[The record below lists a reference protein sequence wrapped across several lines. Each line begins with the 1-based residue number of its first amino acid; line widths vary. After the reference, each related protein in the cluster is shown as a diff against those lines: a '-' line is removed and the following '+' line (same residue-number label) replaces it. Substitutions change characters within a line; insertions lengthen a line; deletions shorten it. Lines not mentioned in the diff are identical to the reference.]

1 MVLPEPTG
9 PPMPMRGER
18 LSDMRKGFYPQIT
31 LMNLEQQSRSQTVQG
46 VFPADDA
53 DETDGAKTF
62 KRGVRKGRGA
72 DGGLASFISACSA
85 ISALKT
91 SWLLFPEIHP
101 RPSALSAENC
111 RGSFV
116 WEA

>member
-1 MVLPEPTG
+1 
-9 PPMPMRGER
+9 
-18 LSDMRKGFYPQIT
+18 
-31 LMNLEQQSRSQTVQG
+31 MNLEQQSRNQTVQG

-62 KRGVRKGRGA
+62 KRGVCKDRRA
-72 DGGLASFISACSA
+72 DGGFASLISAGSA

-101 RPSALSAENC
+101 RPSALSAENYC
-111 RGSFV
+111 SSGDQRSGSADEISNVISLNGQRGSST
-116 WEA
+116 ALRRP